1 MESSGNSFEENV
13 GIMIIAIS
21 PKRVYYVIGNS
32 LTLHPKMIRERARCF
47 QKGEYYSPFWNQ
59 GISESQVK
67 IKFLQ
72 KSVNER
78 LVYFG

>member
-32 LTLHPKMIRERARCF
+32 LTLHPKMFRERARCF
-47 QKGEYYSPFWNQ
+47 PKRRILPSFL
-59 GISESQVK
+59 ESGY
-67 IKFLQ
+67 LG
-72 KSVNER
+72 KS
-78 LVYFG
+78 G

>member
-21 PKRVYYVIGNS
+21 LKRVYYVTGNF

-47 QKGEYYSPFWNQ
+47 PKRRILLSFL
-59 GISESQVK
+59 ESGY
-67 IKFLQ
+67 LE
-72 KSVNER
+72 KS
-78 LVYFG
+78 G

>member
-21 PKRVYYVIGNS
+21 PKWVYYVIGNS

-47 QKGEYYSPFWNQ
+47 PKRRILLSFL
-59 GISESQVK
+59 ESGY
-67 IKFLQ
+67 LE
-72 KSVNER
+72 KS
-78 LVYFG
+78 G